1 MRLFQVLYF
10 LLDNSCYITKFQSE
24 VKEHCQQRRHKF
36 FPSDQL
42 ISEIQTPLELQIPRI
57 FLSSV
62 SVYFSEETDLK
73 EYVESDFLLQ
83 KEPISDKN
91 KGGTG

>member
-1 MRLFQVLYF
+1 
-10 LLDNSCYITKFQSE
+10 
-24 VKEHCQQRRHKF
+24 
-36 FPSDQL
+36 
-42 ISEIQTPLELQIPRI
+42 
-57 FLSSV
+57 V